1 MHARKTPVLT
11 GLGNMVLKTVK
22 FISKLLGYVY
32 NHIEGVLLALLA
44 SVLVLD
50 VLLGIVARYVHL
62 EVVFAT
68 ELGKYIFIWLSCIGI
83 AVAAK
88 DKQHIRL
95 NFIVERLP
103 IPRKVTWVISQILFL
118 FMAMFFLYWG
128 FQLTKMHYSM
138 NKSAMGFDFPM
149 FVFTLALPIGFAFTS
164 IRLIDELIRVLK
176 KPDLRNFGK
185 EE

>member
-1 MHARKTPVLT
+1 MIF
-11 GLGNMVLKTVK
+11 KTVK
-22 FISKLLGYVY
+22 FIPKLFGYVY
-32 NHIEGVLLALLA
+32 QHIEGVLLALLA
-44 SVLVLD
+44 AVLVID
-50 VLLGIVARYVHL
+50 VLLGIMARYVHL

-83 AVAAK
+83 AAAAK

-103 IPRKVTWVISQILFL
+103 IPRKITWIISQLLFL
-118 FMAMFFLYWG
+118 FMALFFCYWG
-128 FQLTKMHYSM
+128 FQLTKMHYLM
-138 NKSAMGFDFPM
+138 DKSAMGFDFPM

-164 IRLIDELIRVLK
+164 IRLIDELIRLLRN
-176 KPDLRNFGK
+176 PDLRNFGK